1 MAGRSLKSALF
12 LSRQPNGIRPANRTD
27 TMSVTPDFRI
37 SGLASGFDVG
47 ATIAKIMEMEGSRV
61 KKVQDEQALR
71 NDTITA
77 WIDVK
82 DNLSSLTRASDSLR
96 WMDVWRKMAST
107 STNASVATA
116 TAAPGTAS
124 ATYTIDVS
132 KLARAHTIATASGLT
147 DAGGDPVTQATLL
160 TEITGISL
168 GDQFAIGGQTFTI
181 SDTETLTS
189 LRDKINAATGSMPA
203 SDQVTA
209 SILDNRLVLQRV
221 NTGAGTISLS
231 DTTGSP
237 LATLGI
243 LDGSG
248 NPANELLAAQD
259 AEFTVNGAVVT
270 RSSNTGL
277 ADIIDGVTLNLY
289 NTGYSEVTVGRDN
302 AAIKEAINT
311 FIEAYNTAAEV
322 NEFYGNWDRS
332 DPSNPIPGMLQGN
345 SMMREIT
352 YKLRELAGQLMN
364 TTHTAANAGYSYNGA
379 QGIMDSLQH
388 IGIWTQGES
397 NRLAI
402 IDEERLDAMLE
413 QYPEEVEN
421 LFRGVPSE
429 SEAGVRV
436 GGIALS
442 MYTATR
448 NYASDLDG
456 WIDVGIENIND
467 EITRQDERIE
477 RMTRELE
484 MKEAMLWRQ
493 FGAMDEAIGKM
504 QSGFEFLLG
513 QIGGS
518 NK

>member
-1 MAGRSLKSALF
+1 
-12 LSRQPNGIRPANRTD
+12 
-27 TMSVTPDFRI
+27 MSVTPDFRI

-61 KKVQDEQALR
+61 KKVQDEQSLR
-71 NDTITA
+71 NDKVTA

-82 DNLSSLTRASDSLR
+82 DNLSALTRASDSLR

-107 STNASVATA
+107 STDSSVATA
-116 TAAPGTAS
+116 TAAANAAANTYTIEVTQLARAQTIAS
-124 ATYTIDVS
+124 AT
-132 KLARAHTIATASGLT
+132 GLT
-147 DAGGDPVTQATLL
+147 DSGGAPVTSSTLL
-160 TEITGISL
+160 TTIAGVSL

-181 SDTETLTS
+181 SNTETLSS
-189 LRDKINAATGSMPA
+189 LRDKINAATELMPEA
-203 SDQVTA
+203 DQVTA

-221 NTGAGTISLS
+221 NTGSDTISISDTAGTPLLSL
-231 DTTGSP
+231 GV
-237 LATLGI
+237 
-243 LDGSG
+243 LDAFGTVT
-248 NPANELLAAQD
+248 NELLSAQN
-259 AEFTVNGAVVT
+259 AEFKVNGATVT

-277 ADIIDGVTLNLY
+277 SDIVDGVTLNLY
-289 NTGYSEVTVGRDN
+289 DTGYSEIKVGRDN
-302 AAIKEAINT
+302 AAIKESINT

-322 NEFYGNWDRS
+322 NEFYGTWDRS
-332 DPSNPIPGMLQGN
+332 DPSNPLPGMLQDN

-352 YKLRELAGQLMN
+352 YKLRGLAGQLMN
-364 TTHTAANAGYSYNGA
+364 STHTADNAGYSFNGA
-379 QGIMDSLQH
+379 QGVMDSLQH
-388 IGIWTQGES
+388 IGIWTQGEQ

-413 QYPEEVEN
+413 QYPTEVEN

-429 SEAGVRV
+429 TQAGVRE

-442 MYTATR
+442 IYTETK
-448 NYASDLDG
+448 NYASELDG

-467 EITRQDERIE
+467 EITRQDERID

-513 QIGGS
+513 QLNGS
-518 NK
+518 K